1 MDLFVSMHELYAER
15 DRLLINECDSK
26 CLSRACAVHHFTSLL
41 NHLYSACMFI
51 PCLIS
56 EMVCNLIDVTCLV
69 TGKWFNYGIIFL
81 VLILDLNMWKNQ
93 IFYKPYE
100 YGQYVG
106 PGEKIYTV
114 EEPETLGDFNH
125 STLTYEWR
133 STNADP
139 NTNLSYVE
147 RDMFLHSRY
156 VGASLD
162 VKCLA
167 FIPSLAAFVLFGFFI
182 WLFGRFQDSETFT
195 ENQDNTYERIK
206 RKSPSEYSKEMGV
219 TPEEMHVTIG
229 DGLKRSAMFLSVDG
243 PHFGAT
249 PSTNS
254 TISVETQETHP
265 SIVIDSTAQD
275 EPAVSFDVH
284 KLSP

>member
-1 MDLFVSMHELYAER
+1 MFSVS
-15 DRLLINECDSK
+15 
-26 CLSRACAVHHFTSLL
+26 
-41 NHLYSACMFI
+41 
-51 PCLIS
+51 
-56 EMVCNLIDVTCLV
+56 
-69 TGKWFNYGIIFL
+69 GKWFNYGIIFL

-114 EEPETLGDFNH
+114 EEPETLISFNH

-133 STNADP
+133 STNIDP
-139 NTNLSYVE
+139 NTNLTYVE

-156 VGASLD
+156 TGASLD

-167 FIPSLAAFVLFGFFI
+167 FIPSLAAFSLFGFFI

-195 ENQDNTYERIK
+195 ENQDKTYERIK
-206 RKSPSEYSKEMGV
+206 RKSPSEYSKEMGG
-219 TPEEMHVTIG
+219 TPEEMHVTMSNS
-229 DGLKRSAMFLSVDG
+229 LKRSGMPILQSVDG
-243 PHFGAT
+243 SHFGAT

-254 TISVETQETHP
+254 TISTETQEMNP
-265 SIVIDSTAQD
+265 SVVIDEEE
-275 EPAVSFDVH
+275 EPEISFGVH
-284 KLSP
+284 KVSP

>member
-1 MDLFVSMHELYAER
+1 MPLTLNIS
-15 DRLLINECDSK
+15 
-26 CLSRACAVHHFTSLL
+26 LSA
-41 NHLYSACMFI
+41 
-51 PCLIS
+51 
-56 EMVCNLIDVTCLV
+56 
-69 TGKWFNYGIIFL
+69 GKWFNYGIIFL

-114 EEPETLGDFNH
+114 EEPETLADFNY
-125 STLTYEWR
+125 STLTYVWR
-133 STNADP
+133 STNINP
-139 NTNLSYVE
+139 MTNKTYVE

-156 VGASLD
+156 TGASLD

-182 WLFGRFQDSETFT
+182 WLLGRFQDSETFP
-195 ENQDNTYERIK
+195 ENQDSTYERIK

-219 TPEEMHVTIG
+219 TPEDTHLTMSNS
-229 DGLKRSAMFLSVDG
+229 LKRWGTPMLLSVEG
-243 PHFGAT
+243 PQSGAT

-254 TISVETQETHP
+254 TISMDTQETHP
-265 SIVIDSTAQD
+265 SIVIDNSSQD
-275 EPAVSFDVH
+275 EPVVSFDVH
-284 KLSP
+284 RLSP

>member
-1 MDLFVSMHELYAER
+1 M
-15 DRLLINECDSK
+15 
-26 CLSRACAVHHFTSLL
+26 
-41 NHLYSACMFI
+41 
-51 PCLIS
+51 
-56 EMVCNLIDVTCLV
+56 
-69 TGKWFNYGIIFL
+69 
-81 VLILDLNMWKNQ
+81 LILDLNMWKNQ

-114 EEPETLGDFNH
+114 EEPETLRDFNH

-133 STNADP
+133 STTVDVRTNA
-139 NTNLSYVE
+139 TYVE

-156 VGASLD
+156 IGASLD
-162 VKCLA
+162 IKCLA

-182 WLFGRFQDSETFT
+182 WFFGRFQDSETFT
-195 ENQDNTYERIK
+195 ENQDKTYERIK
-206 RKSPSEYSKEMGV
+206 KKSPSEYSKEMGV
-219 TPEEMHVTIG
+219 TPEEMHATMSES
-229 DGLKRSAMFLSVDG
+229 LKQSGTPMLLSVDG

-254 TISVETQETHP
+254 TISIETQETH
-265 SIVIDSTAQD
+265 SSVVIDSTTLD
-275 EPAVSFDVH
+275 EPAVFFDIH